1 MVINIQS
8 VLFSLLNLVFIPVS
22 ITYGQSPNVIIILT
36 DDQGWADIGY
46 NNPKVYTPNMDKL
59 ARSGALFTN
68 HYVMAQCTPTRV
80 ALMTGRYP
88 SRFGPHATS
97 ASTKPA
103 FPKGT
108 PTIASMLKSQGYDT
122 CLSGK
127 WHLGSSPDHGPNYF
141 GFDQS
146 YGCLSGA
153 VGNYN
158 HGYRKG
164 PLFQTWH
171 RNHELIEG
179 SENGVHTTDLITDD
193 AIGFIRQKRDN
204 PFFLYLPYTAV
215 HTPLDERG
223 KFHNQPTRLDRRNP
237 NRWQNEND
245 IPWFNDSLGKI
256 QQEEDPEKRLFLAA
270 LHHLDHAI
278 GRVIDTLKDQNLYE
292 NTLLLFSSDNGPQVN
307 WPGNA
312 YPDDLKLTDFNQP
325 IPMRGQKHDVYEGG
339 IKVPGFAVW
348 PKKIKPQ
355 RIDYPMHIVDWFPT
369 VAQVVGFK
377 KTGSLSWDGF
387 DQSPSILSGAKALER
402 DFYWVQSNRRWA
414 VRHDSW
420 KIVCYSKKIPRN
432 PSDWALYN
440 LNKDPFERNELS
452 SKYPEVLA
460 NLHNR
465 FLKHRALDKTR

>member
-1 MVINIQS
+1 MIRL
-8 VLFSLLNLVFIPVS
+8 LFLLLFFV
-22 ITYGQSPNVIIILT
+22 YGQSFGSQPNIIVILT
-36 DDQGWADIGY
+36 DDQGWGDIGY

-88 SRFGPHATS
+88 SRFGPHATA

-108 PTIASMLKSQGYDT
+108 PTIASMLKSQGYAT

-164 PLFQTWH
+164 PLFHTWH
-171 RNHELIEG
+171 RNHQLIEG
-179 SENGVHTTDLITDD
+179 SENGVHTTQLITDD
-193 AIGFIRQKRDN
+193 AIRFIRQKRDK
-204 PFFLYLPYTAV
+204 PFFLYLPFTAV

-223 KFHNQPTRLDRRNP
+223 KFINQPTQLDGHNP
-237 NRWQNEND
+237 NRWKNED
-245 IPWFNDSLGKI
+245 KILWFNDPLGKI
-256 QQEEDPEKRLFLAA
+256 QQEQDPEKRLFLAA

-292 NTLLLFSSDNGPQVN
+292 KTLLLFSSDNGPQVN

-312 YPDDLKLTDFNQP
+312 YPDDLKLTNFNQP
-325 IPMRGQKHDVYEGG
+325 IPMRGKKIDVYEGG

-348 PKKIKPQ
+348 PRKIKPQ
-355 RIDYPMHIVDWFPT
+355 RIDNPMHIVDWFPT
-369 VAQVVGFK
+369 IAQVVGFES
-377 KTGSLSWDGF
+377 TDPLSWDGV
-387 DQSPSILSGAKALER
+387 DQSPTILSGAKAPDR
-402 DFYWVQSNRRWA
+402 DFYWVQSNYRRA
-414 VRHDSW
+414 VRHGDW
-420 KIVCYSKKIPRN
+420 KVVSYSRQAPAKKD
-432 PSDWALYN
+432 DWNLYN
-440 LNKDPFERNELS
+440 LVSDPLEKKN
-452 SKYPEVLA
+452 VA
-460 NLHNR
+460 NLHPEILADLHQR
-465 FLKHRALDKTR
+465 FLRHHRLDKK

>member
-1 MVINIQS
+1 MNRFFFLTVFLIWAQ
-8 VLFSLLNLVFIPVS
+8 LFSS
-22 ITYGQSPNVIIILT
+22 QPNVIIILT
-36 DDQGWADIGY
+36 DDQGWGDIGY
-46 NNPKVYTPNMDKL
+46 NNPKVYTPNMDRL
-59 ARSGALFTN
+59 AHSGAMFTN

-88 SRFGPHATS
+88 SRFGPHATA

-171 RNHELIEG
+171 RNHQLIEG
-179 SENGVHTTDLITDD
+179 SENGVHTTQLITDD
-193 AIGFIRQKRDN
+193 AIRFIRQKRDT

-223 KFHNQPTRLDRRNP
+223 KFQDQPTQLDRRNP

-245 IPWFNDSLGKI
+245 IPWFNDPLGKI
-256 QQEEDPEKRLFLAA
+256 QQEQDPEKRLFLAA

-278 GRVIDTLKDQNLYE
+278 GRVIDTLKDQSLYE

-312 YPDDLKLTDFNQP
+312 YPDDLKLTNFNQP
-325 IPMRGQKHDVYEGG
+325 IPMRGSKIDVYEGG

-355 RIDYPMHIVDWFPT
+355 RIDTPMHIVDWFPT
-369 VAQVVGFK
+369 IAQVVGFES
-377 KTGSLSWDGF
+377 TDPLSWDGV
-387 DQSPSILSGAKALER
+387 DQSLSILSGAKAPDR
-402 DFYWVQSNRRWA
+402 DFYWVQGNRHRA
-414 VRHDSW
+414 VRHGEW
-420 KIVCYSKKIPRN
+420 KVVSYSRQRPQKKE
-432 PSDWALYN
+432 DWSLYN
-440 LNKDPFERNELS
+440 LVSDPLEKKNVADRH
-452 SKYPEVLA
+452 PEILED
-460 NLHNR
+460 LHQR
-465 FLKHRALDKTR
+465 FLRHHRLDKK

>member
-1 MVINIQS
+1 MNRFFFLPVFLIWAQ
-8 VLFSLLNLVFIPVS
+8 LFSS
-22 ITYGQSPNVIIILT
+22 QPNVIIILT
-36 DDQGWADIGY
+36 DDQGWGDIGY

-59 ARSGALFTN
+59 AHNGAIFTN

-88 SRFGPHATS
+88 SRFGPHATA

-171 RNHELIEG
+171 RNHQLIEG
-179 SENGVHTTDLITDD
+179 SENGVHTTQLITDD
-193 AIGFIRQKRDN
+193 AIRFIRQKRDN
-204 PFFLYLPYTAV
+204 PFFVYLPYTAV

-223 KFHNQPTRLDRRNP
+223 KFQDQPTQLDRRNP

-245 IPWFNDSLGKI
+245 IPWFNDPLGKI
-256 QQEEDPEKRLFLAA
+256 QQEQDPEKRLFLAA

-278 GRVIDTLKDQNLYE
+278 GRVIDTLKDQSLYE

-312 YPDDLKLTDFNQP
+312 YPDDLKLTNFNQP
-325 IPMRGQKHDVYEGG
+325 IPMRGSKIDVYEGG

-355 RIDYPMHIVDWFPT
+355 QIDTPMHIVDWFPT
-369 VAQVVGFK
+369 IAQLVGFER
-377 KTGSLSWDGF
+377 TDPLSWDGI
-387 DQSPSILSGAKALER
+387 DHSPTILSGAKGPDR
-402 DFYWVQSNRRWA
+402 DFYWVQRNRRRA
-414 VRHDSW
+414 VRHGDW
-420 KIVCYSKKIPRN
+420 KVVSYSRQRPAKKE
-432 PSDWALYN
+432 DWSLYN
-440 LNKDPFERNELS
+440 LVSDPLEKKNVADRH
-452 SKYPEVLA
+452 PEILED
-460 NLHNR
+460 LHQR
-465 FLKHRALDKTR
+465 FFRHHRLDKK

>member
-1 MVINIQS
+1 MNR
-8 VLFSLLNLVFIPVS
+8 LLSLLLFFLC
-22 ITYGQSPNVIIILT
+22 GQSFGNRPNIIIILT
-36 DDQGWADIGY
+36 DDQGWGDVGY

-59 ARSGALFTN
+59 AQSGALFSN

-108 PTIASMLKSQGYDT
+108 LTIASMLKSQGYDT

-127 WHLGSSPDHGPNYF
+127 WHMGSSPDHGPNYF

-164 PLFQTWH
+164 PLFHTWH
-171 RNHELIEG
+171 RNHQLIEG
-179 SENGVHTTDLITDD
+179 SEYGVHTTQLITDD
-193 AIGFIRQKRDN
+193 AIRFIRQKRDK

-223 KFHNQPTRLDRRNP
+223 KFYDQPTQLDRQNP
-237 NRWQNEND
+237 KRWRNEND
-245 IPWFNDSLGKI
+245 ISWFNDPLGKI
-256 QQEEDPEKRLFLAA
+256 QQEQDPEKRLFLAA

-278 GRVIDTLKDQNLYE
+278 GRVIDTLKDQNLDE
-292 NTLLLFSSDNGPQVN
+292 KTLLLFSSDNGPQVN

-312 YPDDLKLTDFNQP
+312 YPDDLKLTNFNQP
-325 IPMRGQKHDVYEGG
+325 IPMRGKKIDVYEGG

-348 PKKIKPQ
+348 PRKIKPQ
-355 RIDYPMHIVDWFPT
+355 RIDDPMHIVDWFPT
-369 VAQVVGFK
+369 IAQVVGFES
-377 KTGSLSWDGF
+377 TDPLSWDGV
-387 DQSPSILSGAKALER
+387 DQSPTILSGAKAPDR
-402 DFYWVQSNRRWA
+402 DFYWVQSNYRRA
-414 VRHDSW
+414 VRHGDW
-420 KIVCYSKKIPRN
+420 KAVSYSRQAPAKKEGW
-432 PSDWALYN
+432 SLYN
-440 LNKDPFERNELS
+440 LVSDPMEKKN
-452 SKYPEVLA
+452 VA
-460 NLHNR
+460 NLHPEILADLHQR
-465 FLKHRALDKTR
+465 FLRHYRLDKK

>member
-1 MVINIQS
+1 MIRL
-8 VLFSLLNLVFIPVS
+8 LFLFLIFV
-22 ITYGQSPNVIIILT
+22 YGQSFGSQPNIIVILT
-36 DDQGWADIGY
+36 DDQGWGDIGY

-88 SRFGPHATS
+88 SRFGPHATA

-103 FPKGT
+103 FSKGT
-108 PTIASMLKSQGYDT
+108 PTIASMLKSQGYAT

-164 PLFQTWH
+164 PLFYTWH

-179 SENGVHTTDLITDD
+179 CENGVHTTQLITDD
-193 AIGFIRQKRDN
+193 AIRFIRQKRDN
-204 PFFLYLPYTAV
+204 TFFLYLAYTAV

-223 KFHNQPTRLDRRNP
+223 EFINQPTRLDRHNP
-237 NRWQNEND
+237 NRWKNED
-245 IPWFNDSLGKI
+245 KIPWFNDPLGKI
-256 QQEEDPEKRLFLAA
+256 QQEQDPEKRLFLAA

-292 NTLLLFSSDNGPQVN
+292 KTLLLFSSDNGPQVN

-312 YPDDLKLTDFNQP
+312 YPDDLKLTNFNQP
-325 IPMRGQKHDVYEGG
+325 IPMRGRKKDVYEGG

-348 PKKIKPQ
+348 PQKIKPQ
-355 RIDYPMHIVDWFPT
+355 RIDNPMHIVDWFPT
-369 VAQVVGFK
+369 IAQVVGFES
-377 KTGSLSWDGF
+377 TDPLSWDGV
-387 DQSPSILSGAKALER
+387 DQSPTILSGAKAPDR
-402 DFYWVQSNRRWA
+402 DFYWVQSNYRRA
-414 VRHDSW
+414 VRHGDW
-420 KIVCYSKKIPRN
+420 KVVSYSRQAPAKKD
-432 PSDWALYN
+432 DWNLYN
-440 LNKDPFERNELS
+440 LVSDPLEKKN
-452 SKYPEVLA
+452 VA
-460 NLHNR
+460 NLHPEILADLHQR
-465 FLKHRALDKTR
+465 FLRHHRLDKK

>member
-1 MVINIQS
+1 MIRL
-8 VLFSLLNLVFIPVS
+8 LFLLLFFV
-22 ITYGQSPNVIIILT
+22 YGQSFGSQPNIIVILT
-36 DDQGWADIGY
+36 DDQGWGDIGY

-88 SRFGPHATS
+88 SRFGPHATA

-108 PTIASMLKSQGYDT
+108 PTIASMLKSQGYAT

-164 PLFQTWH
+164 PLFHTWH
-171 RNHELIEG
+171 RNHQLIEG
-179 SENGVHTTDLITDD
+179 SENGVHTTQLITDD
-193 AIGFIRQKRDN
+193 AIRFIRQKRDK

-223 KFHNQPTRLDRRNP
+223 KFYDQPTQLDRQNP
-237 NRWQNEND
+237 KRWRNEND
-245 IPWFNDSLGKI
+245 ISWFNDPLGKI
-256 QQEEDPEKRLFLAA
+256 QQEQDPEKRLFLAA

-292 NTLLLFSSDNGPQVN
+292 KTLLLFSSDNGPQVN

-312 YPDDLKLTDFNQP
+312 YPDDLKLTNFNQP
-325 IPMRGQKHDVYEGG
+325 IPMRGKKIDVYEGG

-348 PKKIKPQ
+348 PRKIKPQ
-355 RIDYPMHIVDWFPT
+355 RIDNPMHIVDWFPT
-369 VAQVVGFK
+369 IAQVVGFES
-377 KTGSLSWDGF
+377 TDPLSWDGV
-387 DQSPSILSGAKALER
+387 DQSPTILSGAKAPDR
-402 DFYWVQSNRRWA
+402 DFYWLQSNYRRA
-414 VRHDSW
+414 VRYGDW
-420 KIVCYSKKIPRN
+420 KVVSYSRQAPAKKE
-432 PSDWALYN
+432 DWNLYN
-440 LNKDPFERNELS
+440 LLSDPLEKKNVADRHP
-452 SKYPEVLA
+452 KILA
-460 NLHNR
+460 DLHHR
-465 FLKHRALDKTR
+465 FLRHHQLDKK

>member
-1 MVINIQS
+1 MNR
-8 VLFSLLNLVFIPVS
+8 LLSLLLFFLC
-22 ITYGQSPNVIIILT
+22 GQSFGSRPNIIIILT
-36 DDQGWADIGY
+36 DDQGWGDIGY

-88 SRFGPHATS
+88 SRFGPHATAAS
-97 ASTKPA
+97 AKPA

-171 RNHELIEG
+171 RNHQLIEG
-179 SENGVHTTDLITDD
+179 SENGVHTTQLITDD
-193 AIGFIRQKRDN
+193 AIRFIRQKRDN

-223 KFHNQPTRLDRRNP
+223 KFHDQPTRLDRRNP
-237 NRWQNEND
+237 NRWRNEDN
-245 IPWFNDSLGKI
+245 IPWFNDPLGKI
-256 QQEEDPEKRLFLAA
+256 QEEKDPEKRLFLAA

-278 GRVIDTLKDQNLYE
+278 GRVIDTLKDQSLYE
-292 NTLLLFSSDNGPQVN
+292 NTLLLFSSDTAPRSIGR
-307 WPGNA
+307 A
-312 YPDDLKLTDFNQP
+312 T
-325 IPMRGQKHDVYEGG
+325 
-339 IKVPGFAVW
+339 
-348 PKKIKPQ
+348 
-355 RIDYPMHIVDWFPT
+355 PT
-369 VAQVVGFK
+369 RMI
-377 KTGSLSWDGF
+377 SN
-387 DQSPSILSGAKALER
+387 SPTST
-402 DFYWVQSNRRWA
+402 
-414 VRHDSW
+414 
-420 KIVCYSKKIPRN
+420 N
-432 PSDWALYN
+432 P
-440 LNKDPFERNELS
+440 FR
-452 SKYPEVLA
+452 
-460 NLHNR
+460 
-465 FLKHRALDKTR
+465 

>member
-1 MVINIQS
+1 MIRL
-8 VLFSLLNLVFIPVS
+8 LFLFLFFV
-22 ITYGQSPNVIIILT
+22 YGQSFGSQPNIIVILT
-36 DDQGWADIGY
+36 DDQGWGDIGY

-88 SRFGPHATS
+88 SRFGPHATA

-103 FPKGT
+103 FPKST
-108 PTIASMLKSQGYDT
+108 PTIASMLKAQGYAT

-164 PLFQTWH
+164 PLFHTWH

-179 SENGVHTTDLITDD
+179 SENGVHTTQLITDD
-193 AIGFIRQKRDN
+193 AIRFIRQKRDK

-223 KFHNQPTRLDRRNP
+223 RFINQPTQLDRQNP
-237 NRWQNEND
+237 KRWKNED
-245 IPWFNDSLGKI
+245 KIPWFNDPLGKI
-256 QQEEDPEKRLFLAA
+256 QQEQDPEKRLFLAA

-292 NTLLLFSSDNGPQVN
+292 NTLLLFSSDNGPQIN

-312 YPDDLKLTDFNQP
+312 YPDDLKLTNFNQP
-325 IPMRGQKHDVYEGG
+325 IPMRGKKIDVYEGG

-348 PKKIKPQ
+348 PQKIKPQ
-355 RIDYPMHIVDWFPT
+355 QIDASMHIVDWFPT
-369 VAQVVGFK
+369 IAQVVGFE
-377 KTGSLSWDGF
+377 GSDTLHLDGV
-387 DQSPSILSGAKALER
+387 DQSPTILSGAKAPDR
-402 DFYWVQSNRRWA
+402 DFYWVQSNYRRA
-414 VRHDSW
+414 VRYGDW
-420 KIVCYSKKIPRN
+420 KVISYSKRAPAKKE
-432 PSDWALYN
+432 DWSLYN
-440 LNKDPFERNELS
+440 LLSDPLEKKNVADLHP
-452 SKYPEVLA
+452 KILA
-460 NLHNR
+460 DLHHR
-465 FLKHRALDKTR
+465 FLRHHRLAKK

>member
-1 MVINIQS
+1 MIR
-8 VLFSLLNLVFIPVS
+8 FFLLPAFLICAQIFG
-22 ITYGQSPNVIIILT
+22 GQPNVIIILT
-36 DDQGWADIGY
+36 DDQGWGDVGY
-46 NNPKVYTPNMDKL
+46 NNQKVYTPNIDKL
-59 ARSGALFTN
+59 ANSGALFTN

-80 ALMTGRYP
+80 ALLTGRYP
-88 SRFGPHATS
+88 SRFGRHATA

-108 PTIASMLKSQGYDT
+108 PTISSMLQSKGYDT

-127 WHLGSSPDHGPNYF
+127 WHLGSSPDHGPNHF

-164 PLFQTWH
+164 PLFHTWH
-171 RNHELIEG
+171 RNHKLIEG
-179 SENGVHTTDLITDD
+179 GENSIHTTELITDD
-193 AIGFIRQKRDN
+193 AIRFIREKRNN

-223 KFHNQPTRLDRRNP
+223 KYINQPTQLDRRNP
-237 NRWQNEND
+237 NRWKNESA
-245 IPWFNDSLGKI
+245 IPWFNDPLGKI
-256 QQEEDPEKRLFLAA
+256 QQEHDPEKRLFLAA

-278 GRVIDTLKDQNLYE
+278 GRVIDTLKDQNLYD

-325 IPMRGQKHDVYEGG
+325 IPMRGRKIDVYEGG

-348 PKKIKPQ
+348 PEKIKAQ
-355 RIDYPMHIVDWFPT
+355 KINSPMHIVDWFPT
-369 VAQVVGFK
+369 IAQVIAYQTPSNIG
-377 KTGSLSWDGF
+377 WDGV
-387 DQSPSILSGAKALER
+387 DQSKTILMGTNSPER
-402 DFYWVQSNRRWA
+402 DFYWVQSNHRRA
-414 VRHDSW
+414 VRHDDW
-420 KIVCYSKKIPRN
+420 KVVCYSRKIPQN

-440 LNKDPFERNELS
+440 LNEDPLEENDLS
-452 SKYPEVLA
+452 SKHPKVLV

-465 FLKHRALDKTR
+465 FLKHQALDKIN

>member
-1 MVINIQS
+1 MNR
-8 VLFSLLNLVFIPVS
+8 FSLLPVLL
-22 ITYGQSPNVIIILT
+22 IWAQLFGTQPNVIIILT
-36 DDQGWADIGY
+36 DDQGWGDIGY

-59 ARSGALFTN
+59 AQSGALFSN

-88 SRFGPHATS
+88 SRFGPHATA
-97 ASTKPA
+97 ASTNPA

-171 RNHELIEG
+171 RNHQLIEG
-179 SENGVHTTDLITDD
+179 SENGVHTTQLITDD
-193 AIGFIRQKRDN
+193 AIRFIRQKRDN

-223 KFHNQPTRLDRRNP
+223 KFQDQPTQLDRRKP
-237 NRWQNEND
+237 NRWRNEND
-245 IPWFNDSLGKI
+245 IPWFNDPLGKI
-256 QQEEDPEKRLFLAA
+256 QQEQDPEKRLFLAA

-312 YPDDLKLTDFNQP
+312 YPDDLKLTNFNQP
-325 IPMRGQKHDVYEGG
+325 IAMRGSKMDVYEGG

-355 RIDYPMHIVDWFPT
+355 RIDTPMHIVDWFPT
-369 VAQVVGFK
+369 IAQVVRFES
-377 KTGSLSWDGF
+377 TDPLSWDGV
-387 DQSPSILSGAKALER
+387 DQSLSILSGAKAPDR
-402 DFYWVQSNRRWA
+402 DFYWVQRNRRRA
-414 VRHDSW
+414 VRHGDW
-420 KIVCYSKKIPRN
+420 KVVSYSRQAPQAPAKKE
-432 PSDWALYN
+432 DWSLYN
-440 LNKDPFERNELS
+440 LVSDPLEKKNVAELH
-452 SKYPEVLA
+452 PEILED
-460 NLHNR
+460 LHQR
-465 FLKHRALDKTR
+465 FLRHHRLDKK

>member
-1 MVINIQS
+1 MIR
-8 VLFSLLNLVFIPVS
+8 FFLLPAFLISAQIF
-22 ITYGQSPNVIIILT
+22 GDQPNVIIILT
-36 DDQGWADIGY
+36 DDQGWGDVGY
-46 NNPKVYTPNMDKL
+46 NNPKVYTPNIDKL
-59 ARSGALFTN
+59 ANSGALFTN
-68 HYVMAQCTPTRV
+68 HYVMAQCTPTRA
-80 ALMTGRYP
+80 ALLTGRYP
-88 SRFGPHATS
+88 SRFGPHTTA

-164 PLFQTWH
+164 PLFHTWH

-179 SENGVHTTDLITDD
+179 SENGVHTTQLITDD
-193 AIGFIRQKRDN
+193 AIRFIREKRDN

-223 KFHNQPTRLDRRNP
+223 KFYDQPTQLDRRNP
-237 NRWQNEND
+237 NRWKNESD
-245 IPWFNDSLGKI
+245 IPWFNDPLGKI
-256 QQEEDPEKRLFLAA
+256 QQEQDPEKRLFLAA

-278 GRVIDTLKDQNLYE
+278 GRVIDTLKGQNLYDH
-292 NTLLLFSSDNGPQVN
+292 TLILFSSDNGPQVN

-325 IPMRGQKHDVYEGG
+325 IPMRGSKIDVYEGG

-355 RIDYPMHIVDWFPT
+355 QIGTPMHIVDWFPT
-369 VAQVVGFK
+369 IAQLVGFQR
-377 KTGSLSWDGF
+377 TDSLSWDGF
-387 DQSPSILSGAKALER
+387 DQSPSILSGAKAPDR
-402 DFYWVQSNRRWA
+402 DFYWVQGNRRRA
-414 VRHDSW
+414 LRYGSW
-420 KIVCYSKKIPRN
+420 KIVCYSKKTPKK
-432 PSDWALYN
+432 PSDWSLYN
-440 LNKDPFERNELS
+440 LSNDPLEKENVAS
-452 SKYPEVLA
+452 MNPKVLA
-460 NLHNR
+460 QMHGR
-465 FLKHRALDKTR
+465 FIEHRTLDKTR